1 MLTTEVLSAF
11 INPPG
16 AEEYSLSVGA
26 HGVTGD
32 SFWCNI
38 SLYATH
44 EDRKKVVS
52 LRVKRGVVLIQLDRD
67 VG

>member
-1 MLTTEVLSAF
+1 M
-11 INPPG
+11 
-16 AEEYSLSVGA
+16 SVVA
-26 HGVTGD
+26 HGVIGD

-44 EDRKKVVS
+44 EDRKRVVS

>member
-1 MLTTEVLSAF
+1 M
-11 INPPG
+11 
-16 AEEYSLSVGA
+16 SVVA
-26 HGVTGD
+26 HGVIGD

-38 SLYATH
+38 SLYTTH
-44 EDRKKVVS
+44 EDRKRVVP